1 MDIGFIATVDSDGE
15 VCRLLHGDPLPF
27 QQMPELSGSPPRGG
41 PRRCLTACE
50 PSLDHRCMTTL
61 IRNADMVIAWDTGS
75 KSHAYL
81 PEADVAFEGGTL
93 TFVGRGY
100 AGLADITIDGHGL
113 MVMPGL
119 VNIHAHPSSEPMNK
133 GLTDEVGSPGF
144 YNSSLYEYLPIYRA
158 DAEAVPH
165 CVRVALSELLL
176 SGVTTL
182 ADLSMAHPGW
192 LDLLAEAGMRV
203 CVAPMF
209 RSARWYTKNGH
220 LVEYVWDEAAGE
232 KAMAEALA
240 LIERAEQHPSGRL
253 FGMVV
258 PAQIDTCSE
267 GLLRASFA
275 EATARGLSWQI
286 HAAQSVTEFQEITRR
301 HGRTPIGWLD
311 HLGLLS
317 ERSIIGHGIFL
328 DDHPSTRW
336 HTDTDLRRLSETG
349 TTVAHCPT
357 VFARR
362 GITLKEFGRY
372 RRAGVNMGIGT
383 DTYPH
388 NMLDEL
394 RLAAYLARTQAG
406 NPYTLT
412 SADLFEAVTIGGA
425 RALGRDD
432 IGRLARG
439 CRADLVLVDI
449 THPMMRPVHDPLRSL
464 IYAAGDRAV
473 RAVFVDGQKV
483 VDNGRVLTVDY
494 PAAATALHEAQKRIK
509 ANVPKLD
516 WNHRTA
522 EALSPPTFR
531 FI

>member
-1 MDIGFIATVDSDGE
+1 
-15 VCRLLHGDPLPF
+15 
-27 QQMPELSGSPPRGG
+27 
-41 PRRCLTACE
+41 
-50 PSLDHRCMTTL
+50 
-61 IRNADMVIAWDTGS
+61 MVVAWDS
-75 KSHAYL
+75 SAKSHVYM
-81 PEADVAFEGGTL
+81 PDADVAFDGGVL
-93 TFVGRGY
+93 AFVGRNY
-100 AGLADITIDGHGL
+100 AGSAEQTIDGRGM

-119 VNIHAHPSSEPMNK
+119 VNIHSHPSSEPMNK
-133 GLTDEVGSPGF
+133 GLIDEIGSPGF
-144 YNSSLYEYLPIYRA
+144 YNSSLYEYLPIFRP
-158 DAEAVPH
+158 DAEAVQH

-192 LDLLAEAGMRV
+192 LDLLGESGMRV

-220 LVEYVWDEAAGE
+220 LVEYAWDEAAGE
-232 KAMAEALA
+232 KAMAEALS

-253 FGMVV
+253 FGMMV

-267 GLLRASFA
+267 GLLRDSFA
-275 EATARGLSWQI
+275 EAKARGVSWQI
-286 HAAQSVTEFQEITRR
+286 HAAQSVSEFHEITRR
-301 HGRTPIGWLD
+301 HGHTPIGWLD

-328 DDHPSTRW
+328 DDHPSTPW
-336 HTDTDLRRLSETG
+336 HTGSDLRRLAETG

-362 GITLKEFGRY
+362 GITLKDFGRY
-372 RRAGVNMGIGT
+372 KRAGVNMGVGT

-394 RLAAYLARTQAG
+394 RLVSYLARTQAG
-406 NPYTLT
+406 DPRTLNST
-412 SADLFEAVTIGGA
+412 DLFDAVTTAGA

-432 IGRLARG
+432 IGRLAPG

-449 THPMMRPVHDPLRSL
+449 THPMMRPAHDPVRSL

-473 RAVFVDGQKV
+473 RTVYVDGEKV
-483 VDNGRVLTVDY
+483 VEDGRVLTMDY
-494 PAAATALHEAQKRIK
+494 PAAAAALHEAQARVK
-509 ANVPKLD
+509 ANVPALD
-516 WNHRTA
+516 WAHRSA
-522 EALSPPTFR
+522 EAISPRTFR
-531 FI
+531 GV